1 MQPERSTLPEGGMYF
16 NQFEAIAALRARLP
30 VGVSILVTEH
40 PSTFRRLA
48 DPNYR
53 NREFYK
59 RIASLKNTFF
69 VDFSESSYDLID
81 ASSGV
86 ATITGKLPMK
96 PEVDKKILSI
106 FCEGKYIG
114 PIDQLGI
121 NKISVGNLEPWSFSG
136 NQHDQEN
143 MLVG

>member
-30 VGVSILVTEH
+30 VGVSILVKEH

-86 ATITGKLPMK
+86 ATITGKIAYEARSRQK
-96 PEVDKKILSI
+96 NSVI
-106 FCEGKYIG
+106 FQVIH
-114 PIDQLGI
+114 
-121 NKISVGNLEPWSFSG
+121 WSY
-136 NQHDQEN
+136 
-143 MLVG
+143 